1 MNLRVLISG
10 LLASIGLPLQAQQD
24 FGDLPE
30 PAYPTLLSSN
40 GPRHSL
46 HQGVFLGN
54 TAPDIE
60 PDGNPSPVADGDN
73 VTDTNDEDG
82 FNATAFRPVRG
93 FLQHMQVKATN
104 STASAATL
112 SGFADWNADGDF
124 NDAGE
129 TSSLAVPGGSAG
141 TLFRL
146 PWNVPL
152 SAATT
157 QAVAVR
163 LRLATGG
170 MLTPI
175 GAANDGEVEDFF
187 INVLAQGVDYGDLPD
202 AAAGTASGAFGT
214 GSPPDYR
221 TRAADGG
228 PSHLM
233 KPGLYFTNDGPDPL
247 AHLDAESDGQPN
259 SNANGDDLIGED
271 DEYGLFTTITGQT
284 MIYDGVH
291 TEAEMSLTTSLA
303 VTNTTGTDAKVYAF
317 IDANSDGDFLDA
329 GEQAAAILVPGDGS
343 VTTVNP
349 SFIYRV
355 GNLTASPM
363 SLTHALR
370 FRITSDSGAVTATG
384 AATDGEVHDELIS
397 YTITYTQPD
406 PQTMMDYGDLNA
418 TRYPTLWAS
427 NGARHVISGQT
438 LFIGSS
444 VPDGEADAHAS
455 LTANGDDTHAS
466 DDEDGFVPTSVI
478 PIAGSAI
485 SFPVKVSN
493 VTGSPATLYG
503 FVDWNDDGDFADA
516 GESSSVGVPSG
527 TANATVALPWNV
539 PATASMTAPVAV
551 RLRLTRDASVGPMG
565 IAKDGEVEDY
575 LISVIAGLDFGDL
588 PAPYDTRSMNNGA
601 SHAVSSQLYLGNG
614 GPDIETDGSP
624 SPTATGDDTNG
635 LDDEDAIAAASLT
648 IVPGFKLDLPV
659 TLTNSTGSNA
669 SLSGFIDWNGDGDF
683 QDIGESAFLVV
694 SSAAGAQSVNLE
706 FNVPLAANTKKP
718 LGARLRLAD
727 NALPS
732 IGYGAEGEVEDF
744 MVTALEN
751 ALDFGDLPDGIT
763 GSAAGTHG
771 TASPPD
777 YQTRLAD
784 GGPSH
789 VLRPGLYFA
798 KDSLSTVE
806 FAHVDPETDGQPSNS
821 ADGDDANNKDDEWAI
836 FSQVI
841 TARVIPDGAHSEY
854 EVELMVNHAV
864 TNTTGTAAHLFGFID
879 VNSDGDFDDAGE
891 RAPAVP
897 VPDGTLYASM
907 NITFNFRVPLV
918 GTPPTT
924 FNLAVRS
931 RITTDPT
938 CGPNGAA
945 NDGEVQ
951 DDLISFAASWDPDDV
966 RMDYGDL
973 RSPRYP
979 TLWADNGAR
988 HVIKPYIYLGTIPPD
1003 EDSDGHDSIS
1013 ANGDDTSGPN
1023 DEDGFNAAA
1032 VHPVAGSTFYFPIT
1046 VTNNTGTSAEISCF
1060 VDWNNDGDF
1069 ADAEERG
1076 TASAAGLPSSIA
1088 PTTITYFVPMNAPL
1102 TSSLS
1107 SPVAVRIRFSTET
1120 GLGPMG
1126 RAEDGEVEDYLI
1138 TLHQA
1143 DFGDLP
1149 APYPTQLSQDGARH
1163 SPSDRLYLGSSSP
1176 DEDADGAP
1184 STTASSDD
1192 STASDDE
1199 DAIQPASVRAVRGF
1213 SFFMPVTVFNDQTA
1227 TTTLT
1232 GLIDWNADGD
1242 FLDTGEISTKTVNR
1256 SASSQS
1262 VKLLWHVPPAASITG
1277 PVGARLRLS
1286 SSGPLPATGRSSD
1299 GEVEDFMITVM
1310 PQGIDYGDLPDA
1322 APGYASG
1329 AFGTASPPD
1338 YKTRSSDGGPSHVMR
1353 PGLFFANDGFPLNE
1367 LAHLD
1372 PESDAVP
1379 GITEP
1384 DGDDNDGEDDE
1395 YLSYSIITSQINTLD
1410 GTHSYADIEMV
1421 VSHAVTN
1428 TTGTNAKVFG
1438 FIDLNSDGDFNDPG
1452 EQAAPVPVPAGSATL
1467 GIAVPYS
1474 FRIPFTGTPPLN
1486 FNVAIRCRITT
1497 DPTCGPEGAASD
1509 GEVQDDL
1516 VAFTITWDP
1525 EDLRMDYGDHRSPRY
1540 PTLWADNGARH
1551 VIDPNLFLGTAAPDE
1566 DLDGY
1571 DTISAT
1577 GDDLNGRDDEEGF
1590 IPSAG
1595 PAIRGIYYTYE
1606 VRVTNQTGKSAELST
1621 FVDWNDDGDFA
1632 DAGESD
1638 MIRVPTGVNDTVAP
1652 MRWLVPSFASTAAPV
1667 AVRVRFTT
1675 DPGMGPVGLASDG
1688 EVEDHLLTVQ
1698 DGIDYG
1704 DLPDSVNGT
1713 APGVVTDLSTISQ
1726 GDYHTRIADN
1736 GPSHIMRR
1744 DLTLSGSGI
1753 DDIDH
1758 ESDGIPSANADGD
1771 DLNGDDDEAEAYFA
1785 VMTQTLESSFPY
1797 NGTARLTFVLLGN
1810 VEMTNSTGRTA
1821 YLTAFADLNNDG
1833 DFGDVGEHGISDLNY
1848 DGDAI
1853 DPGEST
1859 IFAIPSAPGWTVR
1872 NVVFSRSITLTN
1884 QITSFNLKVP
1894 VRFRLSTASSLGPDG
1909 PAPDGEVE
1917 DYMVSL
1923 SFTTSQWWPNPNKDK
1938 LTTDYLFDIGTA
1950 GNLHS
1955 WHLPGNLGQAS
1966 NIQWRIGN
1974 TPLSGPQP
1982 LINPS
1987 LLQTLGTG
1995 LIPYSASS
2003 SFGPQNVAGYAGLIQ
2018 VGDLSSFRTFMGQSA
2033 LNDENAAP
2041 NADADKDGRTNY
2053 EEFAFGTDPDG
2064 MNTQPNFQPK
2074 AIADGQ
2080 GNKFFTVPY
2089 LRRTGGTSN
2098 GAQYSTGEVIYLP
2111 EASHDLTDWTKPV
2124 SDAPP
2129 PAGLP
2134 TPPSG
2139 YEWGAAKF
2147 AAPIN
2152 GGGKG
2157 FIRLNAFSP

>member
-1 MNLRVLISG
+1 MNHRVFLSG
-10 LLASIGLPLQAQQD
+10 LLAAIGLPLSAQQD

-40 GPRHSL
+40 APRHSL

-54 TAPDIE
+54 TAPDTE
-60 PDGNPSPVADGDN
+60 PDGTPSPAADGDN
-73 VTDTNDEDG
+73 VTGTNDEDG
-82 FNATAFRPVRG
+82 FPATAFHPVRG

-104 STASAATL
+104 STASQATL

-124 NDAGE
+124 NDMGE
-129 TSSLAVPGGSAG
+129 TSSVSVPGGSAG
-141 TLFRL
+141 ILFHL

-152 SAATT
+152 SATTT
-157 QAVAVR
+157 QPVAVR

-170 MLTPI
+170 VLTPV

-187 INVLAQGVDYGDLPD
+187 INVLAQGIDYGDLPD
-202 AAAGTASGAFGT
+202 TTAGTATGAFGT
-214 GSPPDYR
+214 GSPPDYQ

-228 PSHLM
+228 PSHVM

-247 AHLDAESDGQPN
+247 AHLDAESDGQP
-259 SNANGDDLIGED
+259 SSSANGDDLTGED
-271 DEYGLFTTITGQT
+271 DEYGLLTALTGQT
-284 MIYDGVH
+284 MIYDGIH
-291 TEAEMSLTTSLA
+291 TEAEISLTTSLA

-317 IDANSDGDFLDA
+317 IDVNGDGDFLDPR
-329 GEQAAAILVPGDGS
+329 EQAAAILVPGDGS
-343 VTTVNP
+343 VTTVSP
-349 SFIYRV
+349 SFVYRIV
-355 GNLTASPM
+355 NLTASPM
-363 SLTHALR
+363 ALTHALR
-370 FRITSDSGAVTATG
+370 FRITSDSGTVTATG
-384 AATDGEVHDELIS
+384 AATDGEVHDELVS
-397 YTITYTQPD
+397 YSIAYTLPD

-418 TRYPTLWAS
+418 TRYPTLWAN

-444 VPDGEADAHAS
+444 VPDGEADAHPS
-455 LTANGDDTHAS
+455 LTADGDDTHAS
-466 DDEDGFVPTSVI
+466 DDEDGLVPASVI
-478 PIAGSAI
+478 PIAGAAV

-493 VTGSPATLYG
+493 VTGNPATLYG

-516 GESSSVGVPSG
+516 GESSSVGVPNGS
-527 TANATVALPWNV
+527 ANATVLLPWNV
-539 PATASMTAPVAV
+539 PANASTTAPVAV
-551 RLRLTRDASVGPMG
+551 RLRLTRDAGTGPFG
-565 IAKDGEVEDY
+565 IAKDGEVEDH

-588 PAPYDTRSMNNGA
+588 PAPYNTRSINNGA
-601 SHAVSSQLYLGNG
+601 SHAVSPQLYLGST
-614 GPDIETDGSP
+614 GPDIETDGNP
-624 SPTATGDDTNG
+624 SPTAIGDDTIS
-635 LDDEDAIAAASLT
+635 LDDEDAIATASLS
-648 IVPGFKLDLPV
+648 IVPGFRLDLPV
-659 TLTNSTGSNA
+659 TFTNTTGGNA
-669 SLSGFIDWNGDGDF
+669 TLSGFIDWNGDGDF
-683 QDIGESAFLVV
+683 QDSDESAFLLVPA
-694 SSAAGAQSVNLE
+694 AAGPQTAILP
-706 FNVPLAANTKKP
+706 FNVPLTAYTKKP

-744 MVTALEN
+744 LVTVLEN
-751 ALDFGDLPDGIT
+751 ALDFGDLPDAIA

-798 KDSLSTVE
+798 RDALSTVE
-806 FAHVDPETDGQPSNS
+806 FAHVDPETDGQPSQG
-821 ADGDDANNKDDEWAI
+821 ADGDDLSSNDDEWSI
-836 FSQVI
+836 FSQI
-841 TARVIPDGAHSEY
+841 TSAHVIPDGAHSEY
-854 EVELMVNHAV
+854 VVELMVNHAV
-864 TNTTGTAAHLFGFID
+864 TNTTGVPAKLFGFID
-879 VNSDGDFDDAGE
+879 VNSDGDFSDAGE
-891 RAPAVP
+891 QAAAVP
-897 VPDGTLYASM
+897 VPNGTLYASM

-918 GTPPTT
+918 GTPPSA

-931 RITTDPT
+931 RITTDAT

-945 NDGEVQ
+945 SDGEVQ
-951 DDLISFAASWDPDDV
+951 DDLVSFSASWDPNDV

-988 HVIKPYIYLGTIPPD
+988 HVIHPDIYLGVTPPD
-1003 EDSDGHDSIS
+1003 EDSDGYNTPS
-1013 ANGDDTSGPN
+1013 ASGDDTTSLD
-1023 DEDGFNAAA
+1023 DEDSFHAYA
-1032 VHPVAGSTFYFPIT
+1032 VHPIPGSTFNFPIT
-1046 VTNNTGTSAEISCF
+1046 VTNETSTVGEVACF
-1060 VDWNNDGDF
+1060 VDWNDDGDF
-1069 ADAEERG
+1069 ADADEQSVRSVANFPTG
-1076 TASAAGLPSSIA
+1076 TGAMTYSIPFNVPLTAS
-1088 PTTITYFVPMNAPL
+1088 T
-1102 TSSLS
+1102 S
-1107 SPVAVRIRFSTET
+1107 SPVAVRIRLSTEK
-1120 GLGPMG
+1120 GLGPIG
-1126 RAEDGEVEDYLI
+1126 RAKDGEVEDFVI
-1138 TLHQA
+1138 TLRSA

-1149 APYPTQLSQDGARH
+1149 APYATQQSQNGARH
-1163 SPSDRLYLGSSSP
+1163 SLSPNLYLGTSAP
-1176 DEDADGAP
+1176 DEDADGIRSA
-1184 STTASSDD
+1184 TASADD
-1192 STASDDE
+1192 AAGTDDE
-1199 DAIQPASVRAVRGF
+1199 DAINPASVRAVPGF
-1213 SFFMPVTVFNDQTA
+1213 AFFMPVTVFNDDAGTA
-1227 TTTLT
+1227 IVT
-1232 GLIDWNADGD
+1232 GLIDWNGDGD
-1242 FLDTGEISTKTVNR
+1242 FMDTGEFAIATVNR
-1256 SASSQS
+1256 SASSQT
-1262 VKLLWHVPPAASITG
+1262 VKLRWDVPATASTTG
-1277 PVGARLRLS
+1277 PVGARFRVTS
-1286 SSGPLPATGRSSD
+1286 DGAQTDTGWCSD
-1299 GEVEDFMITVM
+1299 GEVEDFMICVI

-1322 APGYASG
+1322 ISGYASG
-1329 AFGTASPPD
+1329 AFGTASVPD

-1353 PGLFFANDGFPLNE
+1353 PGLFFANDGFPLNQ

-1372 PESDAVP
+1372 PENEAVP
-1379 GITEP
+1379 GTTEP
-1384 DGDDNDGEDDE
+1384 NGDDLDGEDDE
-1395 YLSYSIITSQINTLD
+1395 YAIFPTLTRQTIHID

-1428 TTGTNAKVFG
+1428 TTGTNAQVFG
-1438 FIDLNSDGDFNDPG
+1438 FIDLNSDGDFSDPG
-1452 EQAAPVPVPAGSATL
+1452 EQATPVPVPTGSSAL
-1467 GIAVPYS
+1467 GILVPYS
-1474 FRIPFTGTPPLN
+1474 FRIPLTGTPPLN

-1516 VAFTITWDP
+1516 VAFSITWDP
-1525 EDLRMDYGDHRSPRY
+1525 ENLGMDYGDHRSPRY

-1577 GDDLNGRDDEEGF
+1577 GDDLNGSDDEEGL

-1595 PAIRGIYYTYE
+1595 PAIRGIYYNYD
-1606 VRVTNQTGKSAELST
+1606 VRVTNQTGTSAELST

-1632 DAGESD
+1632 DANESD
-1638 MIRVPTGVNDTVAP
+1638 MIRVPTGVVDTVAT
-1652 MRWLVPSFASTAAPV
+1652 MRWLVPSNASTTAPL
-1667 AVRVRFTT
+1667 AVRVRISTNT
-1675 DPGMGPVGLASDG
+1675 GLGPMGLASDG
-1688 EVEDHLLTVQ
+1688 EVEDHLITVQ

-1704 DLPDSVNGT
+1704 DLPDSVSGT
-1713 APGVVTDLSTISQ
+1713 APGVITDLSTISQ
-1726 GDYHTRIADN
+1726 GDYRTRIADN

-1744 DLTLSGSGI
+1744 DLTLSVSSL

-1758 ESDGIPSANADGD
+1758 ESDGIPSADADGD
-1771 DLNGDDDEAEAYFA
+1771 DLDGDDEAEAYFA

-1797 NGTARLTFVLLGN
+1797 DGTAKLTFVLLGN
-1810 VEMTNSTGRTA
+1810 IEMTNTTGSTA

-1833 DFGDVGEHGISDLNY
+1833 DFDDAGEHGISDLNY

-1872 NVVFSRSITLTN
+1872 NVIFSRSVTLTN
-1884 QITSFNLKVP
+1884 QLTSFNLKVP
-1894 VRFRLSTASSLGPDG
+1894 VRFRLSTASSLGPNG

-1917 DYMVSL
+1917 DYMVSID
-1923 SFTTSQWWPNPNKDK
+1923 FTTGQWWPDPNKNK
-1938 LTTDYLFDIGTA
+1938 LITDHLFDIGTA

-1955 WHLPGNLGQAS
+1955 WHLPGTLSQAS
-1966 NIQWRIGN
+1966 NLQWRIGN

-1995 LIPYSASS
+1995 LVPYSASA
-2003 SFGPQNVAGYAGLIQ
+2003 SFGPQSVAGYAGLIQ
-2018 VGDLSSFRTFMGQSA
+2018 VGDLDSFRTFMGQNA
-2033 LNDENAAP
+2033 ITDENAAP
-2041 NADADKDGRTNY
+2041 NADADHDGRSNY

-2064 MNTQPNFQPK
+2064 TNTQPNFQPK
-2074 AIADGQ
+2074 AVADGQ
-2080 GNKFFTVPY
+2080 GDKFFIVPY
-2089 LRRTGGTSN
+2089 LRRTGGTTN

-2111 EASHDLTDWTKPV
+2111 EASNDLTNWTQPV

-2134 TPPSG
+2134 TPPAG

-2147 AAPIN
+2147 PAPIN